1 MTTGVRKSA
10 GQDGEAARVDG
21 RRERS
26 RSSHRRIVE
35 AMMELIV
42 GGDLSPSAARVA
54 EEAGIGLRTVFRH
67 FDDMD
72 ALYAE
77 ITAKIAERVMPI
89 VAAPYAD
96 ADWRANMRD
105 LVQRR
110 VRVFEATLP
119 FRLAANIKR
128 YQSPFLMGQYSKVV
142 MLERELILRLLP
154 AEVIADRIAVEGL
167 CAALSFQTWR
177 TLRHDQGLPAE
188 DAGAVMAHMVET
200 QIAAIGAGRP
210 A

>member
-1 MTTGVRKSA
+1 MTTGVRKSS
-10 GQDGEAARVDG
+10 EAKLGPERVDG
-21 RRERS
+21 RRARG
-26 RSSHRRIVE
+26 RSSHKRIVE

-72 ALYAE
+72 SLYAE
-77 ITAKIAERVMPI
+77 ITATITERVMPI
-89 VAAPYAD
+89 VVAPYPDQA
-96 ADWRANMRD
+96 WQANIRE
-105 LVQRR
+105 LVRR
-110 VRVFEATLP
+110 RIRVFETTLP

-154 AEVIADRIAVEGL
+154 GEVLTDRINVEAL
-167 CAALSFQTWR
+167 CTTLSFQTWR
-177 TLRHDQGLPAE
+177 TLRHDQGLSAE
-188 DAGAVMAHMVET
+188 EAGTVTLHMVDAL
-200 QIAAIGAGRP
+200 IATIGKRP
-210 A
+210 